1 MDKTERTTVTVDILD
16 WLEEDTKKE
25 IQAEAQKEYANLRVE
40 HIKMKTVAVSEMYRA
55 IEDIND
61 NRDNCFI
68 ALGKAHLCYRMGLIS
83 KKAYC
88 EIHDYLKRKTRDQND
103 WKALYEDLRQ
113 HYQRELMESEYWS
126 KEYQNIS
133 RRLDQLKK
141 QDEK

>member
-1 MDKTERTTVTVDILD
+1 
-16 WLEEDTKKE
+16 
-25 IQAEAQKEYANLRVE
+25 
-40 HIKMKTVAVSEMYRA
+40 MKTVAVSEMYRA

-113 HYQRELMESEYWS
+113 HYQRELMECEYWS

-133 RRLDQLKK
+133 RRLEQLKK